1 MQAGGQL
8 GALALML
15 QLQQTATGQPQL
27 GASPVW
33 DPTRIRGFVGV
44 RWAAGRRLGCLC
56 SRRRLLPLQGPR

>member
-15 QLQQTATGQPQL
+15 QMQQSLTRQPQL

-33 DPTRIRGFVGV
+33 DPSRIRGFVGV
-44 RWAAGRRLGCLC
+44 RWGGWALC
-56 SRRRLLPLQGPR
+56 VRAW